1 MEIAFLGVIYGENF
15 EGEISYARFSRKKK
29 NLPRILPCHRRMTTM

>member
-15 EGEISYARFSRKKK
+15 EDEISYARFSRKKIFREFR
-29 NLPRILPCHRRMTTM
+29 LVIDV

>member
-15 EGEISYARFSRKKK
+15 EDEISYARLSRKKSSE
-29 NLPRILPCHRRMTTM
+29 NSALS